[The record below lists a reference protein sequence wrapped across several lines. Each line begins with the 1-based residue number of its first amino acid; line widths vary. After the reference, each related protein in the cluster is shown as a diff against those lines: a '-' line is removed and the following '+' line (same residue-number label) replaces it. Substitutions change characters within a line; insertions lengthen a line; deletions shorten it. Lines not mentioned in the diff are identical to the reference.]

1 MFIELAVIG
10 IFTGIISGFFGVGGG
25 TILVPLLM
33 YIGIDIKE
41 AIGISIMQMLFSS
54 YMGSYLNFKK
64 GSLKVGS
71 LIYIGYGGLI
81 GALGSGYVV
90 EMLSSKT
97 LTFIFMLVVVYAI
110 YRFFHAP
117 AESHKMPIENKPLF
131 FFIGMAIGLLAASV
145 GVGGSIILTPI
156 LVGLLHYHIKS
167 AVSAGLFFVIFSS
180 TAGFISHAVHG
191 NINYEYGL
199 IIGIASLSGVF
210 FGIHLAHK
218 TNPKRHKNLILI
230 LNFIILG
237 LVVNKLVLG

>member
-10 IFTGIISGFFGVGGG
+10 IFTGVISGFFGVGGG

-41 AIGISIMQMLFSS
+41 AIGISIMQMVFSS
-54 YMGSYLNFKK
+54 YLGSYLNFKK
-64 GSLKVGS
+64 GSLQVGS
-71 LIYIGYGGLI
+71 LIYIGYGGLL

-90 EMLSSKT
+90 ENLSSQV
-97 LTFIFMLVVVYAI
+97 LTIIFMMVVIYAI

-117 AESHKMPIENKPLF
+117 HESDKMPIENKGI
-131 FFIGMAIGLLAASV
+131 FFIIGIVIGLLAASV

-156 LVGLLHYHIKS
+156 LVGMLHYHIKS
-167 AVSAGLFFVIFSS
+167 AVAAGLFFVIFSS
-180 TAGFISHAVHG
+180 TAGLISHTLYG

-199 IIGIASLSGVF
+199 IIGIASLLGVF
-210 FGIHLAHK
+210 LGIHLAHK
-218 TNPKRHKNLILI
+218 TDPKRHKNLILI

-237 LVVNKLVLG
+237 LIINKLILG